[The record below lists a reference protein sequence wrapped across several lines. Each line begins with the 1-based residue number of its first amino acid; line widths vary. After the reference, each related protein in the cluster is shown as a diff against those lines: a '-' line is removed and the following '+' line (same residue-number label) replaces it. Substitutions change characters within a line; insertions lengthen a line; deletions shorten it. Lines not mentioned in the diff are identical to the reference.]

1 MKSFPREAS
10 CGGFR
15 QGTPGEGSLRQKRPP
30 DVSAYPPALMEAK
43 EFRPLRRTTKGAAL
57 WTPAT
62 F

>member
-1 MKSFPREAS
+1 MQSVFSLSR
-10 CGGFR
+10 
-15 QGTPGEGSLRQKRPP
+15 GTPGEGSLRQKRPP